1 LDIKWKKYSRAVSTK
16 IMAFVIAI
24 TAFSA
29 AIVIFANIIVIGH
42 GNLDIAMEQSYYL
55 SEEFLADSSRIVQDL
70 RAITEK
76 YKNEEFILSGGTV
89 TEEEI
94 AAKEDQLFRDFGYN
108 SKRYNPNLSEAENYE
123 IFKEAYADRITKAR
137 EELIQQHLR
146 DYRQIHRRLS
156 EQKGLYYHASSG
168 ETVFTNAHGHT
179 RDYFKSFP
187 SYMIFD
193 SSEQTVFPPEIASNR
208 YYHWIIP
215 SINNI
220 EMESGDAVYIGLAEE
235 YLNPKMAEWQERKDL
250 VTNSLKGVSGLLL
263 VFAAAFVLLV
273 LVTGRK
279 PEDDQGVHLN
289 TIDRIY
295 NDLNL
300 AICFLLIGVWCGS
313 VSIMSHFEIFDKVLF
328 LVTLIIAA
336 LGLLLV
342 LSLVKHIKNHTI
354 IKHTLIYTILY
365 HLVRFVTDVFNSG
378 SLAVKVVLIVILYP
392 IIATLTFFIFPITLG
407 VAAWLA
413 LKKVKEYNTITEG
426 VKQVKEG
433 NYSYTIDIPGD
444 GEFARLAADINT
456 IADGLNK
463 SVESQIK
470 SERLKSELI
479 TNVSHDIR
487 TPLTSIITY
496 VDLLKKETDPDKSK
510 EYLNIIDQKSQR
522 LKILTDDLF
531 EVTKAS
537 SGNVPV
543 NCEKIDLVS
552 LITQGLGEFDEQ
564 IKERRLD
571 FRLSHPGDKVFIEAD
586 GKLLWRTL
594 ENLLLNIF
602 KYALEGSRVYIDI
615 VEANEKV
622 KLIIKNISAYELNVS
637 PDELMERFKRGDM
650 ARTSQGSGLGLSIA
664 KSLIE
669 LQKGN
674 FYIEV
679 DGDLFKA
686 IIEMPRPS

>member
-1 LDIKWKKYSRAVSTK
+1 MDIKWKNYSRAITTK

-24 TAFSA
+24 TTFSA
-29 AIVIFANIIVIGH
+29 AVAIFGNIIVLGH
-42 GNLDIAMEQSYYL
+42 GKLDIAVEQSYYL
-55 SEEFLADSSRIVQDL
+55 SEDFLTDSSRIVQDL

-76 YKNEEFILSGGTV
+76 FKSEEFILSGGSV
-89 TEEEI
+89 TEAEI
-94 AAKEDQLFRDFGYN
+94 AAKEDQLFRDFKYN
-108 SKRYNPNLSEAENYE
+108 SKRFNPKLSEAENYE
-123 IFKEAYADRITKAR
+123 IFKESYADRILQAR

-146 DYRQIHRRLS
+146 DYRQTLRRIN
-156 EQKGLYYHASSG
+156 EYKGLYYHAKSG

-179 RDYFKSFP
+179 QDYFKTFP

-193 SSEQTVFPPEIASNR
+193 SSEQTVFPTEITSNR

-215 SINNI
+215 SISN
-220 EMESGDAVYIGLAEE
+220 EMKSGDAVYIGLAEE
-235 YLNPKMAEWQERKDL
+235 YLNPKMAEWQDSKDL
-250 VTNSLKGVSGLLL
+250 ITNNLKGVAGLLL

-273 LVTGRK
+273 LVIGRK
-279 PEDDQGVHLN
+279 PEDDQKIHLT

-300 AICFLLIGVWCGS
+300 AMCFVLIGVWCGS
-313 VSIMSHFEIFDKVLF
+313 VSALSGFEALDKILF
-328 LVTLIIAA
+328 LITLLIAA
-336 LGLLLV
+336 PGLLLV
-342 LSLVKHIKNHTI
+342 LSLVKHIKNHTF
-354 IKHTLIYTILY
+354 IKHTLTYNIFY
-365 HLVRFVTDVFNSG
+365 HLVRFVKEVSNSG

-392 IIATLTFFIFPITLG
+392 IIATLTFFMFPITLG
-407 VAAWLA
+407 AAAWLA

-456 IADGLNK
+456 ITDGLNK

-510 EYLNIIDQKSQR
+510 EYLDIIDQKSQR

-543 NCEKIDLVS
+543 NYEKIDLLS
-552 LITQGLGEFDEQ
+552 LITQGLGEFDDQ

-615 VEANEKV
+615 VEADEKI

-637 PDELMERFKRGDM
+637 PEELMERFKRGDM

-686 IIEMPRPS
+686 IIEMPSPS